1 MKRKIDELGRV
12 VLPIEMRGKLRLE
25 NLDTVEITSTENEII
40 IKRAED
46 SCIFCDSTEGLA
58 KLGKFSV
65 CESCRKKIAEV

>member
-12 VLPIEMRGKLRLE
+12 VLPVEMRGKLRLE
-25 NLDTVEITSTENEII
+25 DLDTVEITSTENEII

-46 SCIFCDSTEGLA
+46 SCIFCDSTE
-58 KLGKFSV
+58 KLVKFGKFPV